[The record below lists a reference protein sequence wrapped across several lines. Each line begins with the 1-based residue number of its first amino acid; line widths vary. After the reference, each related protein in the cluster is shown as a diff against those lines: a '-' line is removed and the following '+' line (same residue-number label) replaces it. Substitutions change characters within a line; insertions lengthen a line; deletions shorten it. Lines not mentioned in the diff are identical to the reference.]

1 MQDNENKPKI
11 SIIVAAYNVEQYL
24 ERCMESLV
32 RQSYKAIEII
42 IVNDGSTDRTQ
53 EICEQW
59 KKKDSRIIVLTQE
72 NQGLSAAR
80 NEGLK
85 LARGEY
91 VGFVDG
97 DDFVTKTMYADLYRM
112 AYYDDT
118 GLVSCRFIDCY
129 GSIPDAVMEG
139 ENRII
144 GLPEAISLLLQNTD
158 ELTAHMC
165 NKLFRRSL
173 FENVNFPV
181 GKSYED
187 SHIIVD
193 LLLQCEKI
201 GIINKG
207 EYYYWH
213 RPGSIVESKF
223 ASKDYSLIE
232 AWDANRRKI
241 HKVFPELDEAANYR
255 FYWTCFYLLDK
266 MFVNMQENM
275 TAIRRMVVFLRT
287 HKKEIL
293 KNKYFRKTRK
303 IGFIV
308 LCLSIQTYGW
318 LVNLNQKR

>member
-1 MQDNENKPKI
+1 MRNTENKPKI

-24 ERCMESLV
+24 DRCMESLV
-32 RQSYKAIEII
+32 GQSCKEIEII
-42 IVNDGSTDRTQ
+42 IVNDGSTDQTGD
-53 EICEQW
+53 ICKIW
-59 KKKDSRIIVLTQE
+59 KKKDPRIKVFTQQ

-80 NEGLK
+80 NTGLK
-85 LARGEY
+85 IARGAY

-97 DDFVTKTMYADLYRM
+97 DDFVTKTMYDDLYHM
-112 AYYDDT
+112 ASYNDVK
-118 GLVSCRFIDCY
+118 LVSCKFIDCY
-129 GSIPDAVMEG
+129 GSIPDTVIEG
-139 ENRII
+139 DNRIVS
-144 GLPEAISLLLQNTD
+144 LPEAVFLLMQNTN

-165 NKLFRRSL
+165 NKLFQREL

-213 RPGSIVESKF
+213 RPGSIVEDRF
-223 ASKDYSLIE
+223 TSKDYSLTE
-232 AWDANRRKI
+232 AWDANRKKI
-241 HKVFPELDEAANYR
+241 HKQFPELDEIASYR

-266 MFVNMQENM
+266 MFVHTDENL
-275 TAIRRMVVFLRT
+275 TDIRKMVAFLRT

-293 KNKYFRKTRK
+293 NNKYFKKTRK
-303 IGFIV
+303 TGFIL
-308 LCLSIQTYGW
+308 LCLSIRTYGW
-318 LVNLNQKR
+318 LVKLNYKR